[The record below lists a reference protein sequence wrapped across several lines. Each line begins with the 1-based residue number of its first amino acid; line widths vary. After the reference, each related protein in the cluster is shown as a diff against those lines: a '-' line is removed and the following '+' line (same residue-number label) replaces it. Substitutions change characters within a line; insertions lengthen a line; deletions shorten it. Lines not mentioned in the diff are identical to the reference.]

1 MQSIDFAGPLY
12 TKTKNDSA
20 KSYIALFTCATTR
33 AVHLELVSSLS
44 SECFLLALRR
54 FIARRGLP
62 TTVYSDNALT
72 FKRASRD
79 IQRLWNILRSREAQ
93 DYCSL
98 QRITWKFIVEKA
110 AWWGGWWERM
120 VRSVKVSLRKILGR
134 QSLTFEELLTVL
146 ADIEATINSRPLTYD
161 GQEPGEESVLT
172 PSHLLTGSRVISLP
186 EARAAAVPSSTGS
199 DIGRRWRY
207 RRSLTDAFWKRW
219 RKEYLLQLRSA
230 HCISSSEN
238 NALKPGDLVILQE
251 DRSPS
256 HMWKTGRISEVFKG
270 RDGAVRSCIVKLPS
284 GKAVRRPV
292 QLLYPLE
299 TNLK

>member
-1 MQSIDFAGPLY
+1 M
-12 TKTKNDSA
+12 
-20 KSYIALFTCATTR
+20 
-33 AVHLELVSSLS
+33 
-44 SECFLLALRR
+44 
-54 FIARRGLP
+54 
-62 TTVYSDNALT
+62 
-72 FKRASRD
+72 
-79 IQRLWNILRSREAQ
+79 
-93 DYCSL
+93 
-98 QRITWKFIVEKA
+98 
-110 AWWGGWWERM
+110 
-120 VRSVKVSLRKILGR
+120 RKIPCC